1 MVLTKVIIIRFGK
14 ENSQRSSIRRVD
26 KVKDGIFINTVSIVE
41 VNYYHNDGNCDGNCE
56 ND

>member
-41 VNYYHNDGNCDGNCE
+41 VIYYHNDGNCDGNCE